1 MVSRVAIPFVEYVLL
16 GSIAGTI
23 SFLLLWVNVRLYAS
37 PAPAWR
43 AIALHT
49 ARVGTLT
56 IVLVAIARAGRDPA
70 ARDARRHPDRPVN
83 RPALAA
89 SGRVIQ
95 SPLSAEPM
103 FHLGPRSGNRAGGDH
118 LGADC
123 RSVNRCDA
131 GDPPTGTSPDAGA
144 GIVELL
150 VTRSR
155 NRSARPCA
163 PSRPPYCH

>member
-56 IVLVAIARAGRDPA
+56 IVLVAIARAGAIPL
-70 ARDARRHPDRPVN
+70 
-83 RPALAA
+83 LAT
-89 SGRVIQ
+89 
-95 SPLSAEPM
+95 L
-103 FHLGPRSGNRAGGDH
+103 
-118 LGADC
+118 
-123 RSVNRCDA
+123 
-131 GDPPTGTSPDAGA
+131 A
-144 GIVELL
+144 GILIA
-150 VTRSR
+150 RSIVLR
-155 NRSARPCA
+155 WQRAVA
-163 PSRPPYCH
+163 